1 MFSIIIPSYKNI
13 EVYSH
18 CFKRTFLGWM
28 LNSRAISYLLGYI
41 KI

>member
-1 MFSIIIPSYKNI
+1 MFSIIIPLYKNI

-28 LNSRAISYLLGYI
+28 LNSYTISNLFNYLNL
-41 KI
+41 